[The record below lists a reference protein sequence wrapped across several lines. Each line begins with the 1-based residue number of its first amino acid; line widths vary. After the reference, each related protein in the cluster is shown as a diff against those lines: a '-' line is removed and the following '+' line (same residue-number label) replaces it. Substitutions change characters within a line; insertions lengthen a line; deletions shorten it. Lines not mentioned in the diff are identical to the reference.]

1 VSRLASRVVLPLL
14 RRRLGTT
21 GLDLSRL
28 GRLPAATLVALRRD
42 GIDPVPELGQIRA
55 RATVSRLPF
64 PFGLR
69 VWLVTGSDEAKRV
82 LADATGFST
91 DFANLAGGGGAPAT
105 NPGGL
110 GFADPPAHTRLRR
123 LLTPEFTM
131 RRLTR
136 LIPRVRDIVDARL
149 DAMAQAPDP
158 VDVVAAFALPIPSLV
173 ICELLGVP
181 YSHRAQFQDLA
192 MSRFDVA
199 TGGAGSLAA
208 ISDSLAYLRDVVASQ
223 RREPGDGLLG
233 MIIRERGDEIGD
245 EELAGLADG
254 VLTGGFE
261 TTASMLSLGALVLL
275 RDPVAAQR
283 LRDDDAA
290 VGLFVEEIL
299 RHLSVVQ
306 VAFPRFA
313 RRDLVIDGAR
323 IAEGDIVVVSL
334 AAANRDPRLGAGLDS
349 LDPTRDPVSHLAFG
363 HGLHR
368 CVGAELARLELRAAY
383 PALVRRFPRL
393 RLAVSSDQLRF
404 RPASIVYGIESL
416 PVHLGDSH
424 ATR

>member
-1 VSRLASRVVLPLL
+1 
-14 RRRLGTT
+14 
-21 GLDLSRL
+21 
-28 GRLPAATLVALRRD
+28 
-42 GIDPVPELGQIRA
+42 
-55 RATVSRLPF
+55 
-64 PFGLR
+64 
-69 VWLVTGSDEAKRV
+69 
-82 LADATGFST
+82 
-91 DFANLAGGGGAPAT
+91 
-105 NPGGL
+105 
-110 GFADPPAHTRLRR
+110 
-123 LLTPEFTM
+123 
-131 RRLTR
+131 
-136 LIPRVRDIVDARL
+136 
-149 DAMAQAPDP
+149 
-158 VDVVAAFALPIPSLV
+158 
-173 ICELLGVP
+173 
-181 YSHRAQFQDLA
+181 
-192 MSRFDVA
+192 
-199 TGGAGSLAA
+199 
-208 ISDSLAYLRDVVASQ
+208 
-223 RREPGDGLLG
+223 